1 MKPRDIWRMSET
13 TKIIAKGMVEGIRE
27 TDFVFITKTMAKKEK
42 SVVVLGEIIDQKNFP
57 KLYEWAKTNPEWLET
72 TLKSIASGTGGSI
85 TSAIINLESDLQH
98 G

>member
-1 MKPRDIWRMSET
+1 MKG
-13 TKIIAKGMVEGIRE
+13 KKN
-27 TDFVFITKTMAKKEK
+27 ITKSIKLLSQT
-42 SVVVLGEIIDQKNFP
+42 LDQKNFP
-57 KLYEWAKTNPEWLET
+57 KLYEWAKTNPEWLKT